1 MDKAFEALDD
11 ARANLEEGRY
21 KTSVNRSYYAVLNA
35 VRAILILEGV
45 NPRTHEEALTMLS
58 LRLVKPG
65 LLTKEFVKK
74 FELLLSRRT
83 EVDYGDLEIIDS
95 ADAEDSYN
103 IASKMVSELDE
114 LRKKMIKSLT
124 SE

>member
-35 VRAILILEGV
+35 VRAVLILEGV
-45 NPRTHEEALTMLS
+45 NPKTHEGALTMLS
-58 LRLVKPG
+58 LRLVRPG
-65 LLTKEFVKK
+65 LLSKEFVKN

-83 EVDYGDLEIIDS
+83 EVDYGDLGGIDS
-95 ADAEDSYN
+95 IEAEDSYN
-103 IASKMVSELDE
+103 IAKAMVSALNE
-114 LRKKMIKSLT
+114 LRKKMTSSLRV
-124 SE
+124 E

>member
-1 MDKAFEALDD
+1 
-11 ARANLEEGRY
+11 
-21 KTSVNRSYYAVLNA
+21 LNA

-103 IASKMVSELDE
+103 NCKQDG
-114 LRKKMIKSLT
+114 LRIRRIKKKMIKSLT

>member
-11 ARANLEEGRY
+11 GRANLEEGRY

-45 NPRTHEEALTMLS
+45 NPKTHEGALTMLS

-83 EVDYGDLEIIDS
+83 EVDYGDLEIIDRV
-95 ADAEDSYN
+95 DAEDSYN
-103 IASKMVSELDE
+103 IASEMVSKIEE
-114 LRKKMIKSLT
+114 LRKKIIKSLT